1 MDDSTVVIA
10 GAARTAM
17 GGMNGALAGMAATQL
32 GAEAIR
38 AALARSGVAP
48 EAVDEVLMGCVL
60 PAGLKQAPARQAA
73 LGAGIPKSAGCTTI
87 NKVCGSGM
95 QAVMFAHDQLKAGT
109 NTIMVAG
116 GMESMSNAPHM
127 LLGARQGIRLG
138 HAELKDH
145 MFLDGLE
152 DAYTA
157 RAMGSFAQETANER
171 GITREQMDAYAIQSL
186 TRALAAIEQGRFK
199 DEIAPVTVKGRKGE
213 TVVDTDEQPLSA
225 RPDKIPQLKAAFAK
239 DGTITAANSSSISD
253 GGSALVLTTAGEA
266 TRSAACSR
274 WRASWRTAAIRTSLQ
289 PVHHRTRVRDRE
301 AAREDRLERGRRGP
315 VRDQRGLRDG
325 GHDRDPRPRPRP
337 GESERAR
344 RRLRAGPPAGLQ
356 RQPHHRHPAARAEAS
371 LRQKARHREPV
382 YRRRRGNGGGDRDAL
397 IGVVVRS
404 VASVRPTYN
413 APRRDPTEHTGPRYP
428 RWRQAAT
435 GITRSTYW
443 WSVRATAA

>member
-145 MFLDGLE
+145 LFLGGLE

-266 TRSAACSR
+266 AKRGLQPMARVVAHSR
-274 WRASWRTAAIRTSLQ
+274 HSHEPNLFTTAPVFAIRKLLAKTGWSAGDVDLFEINEAFAMVAMIAIHDLGLD
-289 PVHHRTRVRDRE
+289 PAKVNVHGGACALGHPLGSSGSRIIVTLLH
-301 AAREDRLERGRRGP
+301 ALKHYGKRRGI
-315 VRDQRGLRDG
+315 
-325 GHDRDPRPRPRP
+325 
-337 GESERAR
+337 
-344 RRLRAGPPAGLQ
+344 
-356 RQPHHRHPAARAEAS
+356 AS
-371 LRQKARHREPV
+371 LCI
-382 YRRRRGNGGGDRDAL
+382 GGG
-397 IGVVVRS
+397 
-404 VASVRPTYN
+404 
-413 APRRDPTEHTGPRYP
+413 E
-428 RWRQAAT
+428 
-435 GITRSTYW
+435 
-443 WSVRATAA
+443 ATAVAVEML